1 MKIVIVVY
9 SETRNT
15 YSVVE
20 KIQARF
26 HEDGHNVNIIELLVH
41 DVKNNKK
48 LSSIP
53 EIPTCDLL
61 VFASPVQA
69 FSVAVPMQEYMKN
82 MNIPLNQ
89 KVNLLITQHFKK
101 RWLGGNRALKQM
113 RKYLSRF
120 QANIEKEVDI
130 HWSRNDR
137 KTQIEAALKEL
148 SF

>member
-1 MKIVIVVY
+1 MKVTIILY

-15 YSVVE
+15 FSVVE
-20 KIQARF
+20 KLQSKF
-26 HEDGHNVNIIELLVH
+26 KKDGHLVDIIELKVY
-41 DVKNNKK
+41 DIKKNKK
-48 LSSIP
+48 LLSHPDITP
-53 EIPTCDLL
+53 CDLL
-61 VFASPVQA
+61 IFASPVQA

-137 KTQIEAALKEL
+137 KTQIEAAVKEL